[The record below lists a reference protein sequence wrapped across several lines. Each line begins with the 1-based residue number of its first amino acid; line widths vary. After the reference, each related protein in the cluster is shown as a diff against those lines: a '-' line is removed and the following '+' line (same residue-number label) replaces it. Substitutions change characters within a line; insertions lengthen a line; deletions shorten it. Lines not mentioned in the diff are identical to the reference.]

1 MEDIQ
6 KCIDFELFFT
16 KQFGNRMEKLD
27 RHI

>member
-16 KQFGNRMEKLD
+16 KQLGNRMEKLD
-27 RHI
+27 RCI